1 MLTVIVPVSNMA
13 GNLKNFNDFLAAGIR
28 TGFNFIVVHDKQ
40 DELTGPELDDI
51 VSKYSPSKV
60 TLHEVKFGNPGD
72 TRNYGIQ
79 YVETDWICF
88 WDSDD
93 EPIVENFSKMI
104 ELAEIDQKKI
114 AIGWFQSID
123 HNHSDSKFE
132 VIPFLRLDQVSR
144 NPGIWRWAFKLER
157 VGTARFPGIRM
168 GEDSIFLARLRV
180 DDCEIFR
187 FEEIV
192 YRYIRWSD
200 NQLTQNYNAIQDLGH
215 SISIL
220 QSTLKF
226 QGNPAN
232 SFARK
237 VLRRQIYSAI
247 RHGKAK
253 LKAKA
258 VTSLVISFSDSLPV
272 NRNKITSDNN
282 SKNREITISA
292 SGGLGNQLFQI
303 SAGYYISKGENFNL
317 DFRLS
322 GGDSSILSEFLLP
335 SEISLQKSLERPR
348 FLQSVHNLGLRLSRF
363 RSSGLLK
370 MFASGTIEYIL
381 TVFLRKKVLVQG
393 NASNPFVNDDF
404 ESKIYLIGYFQ
415 DYRYAIYSQPFI
427 EKMILTS
434 PSNYFQNELKD
445 VLVDRPIIIHVR
457 LGDYAKEKKFG
468 IPTYEYFNQAFEYLK
483 ITDDKRKIWI
493 FSNQPE
499 IALSL
504 LPESITT
511 EIRIVRN
518 DQLSTGETLELMK
531 YGSDYIISNST
542 FSWWGAFL
550 RKDKTARVI
559 APQPWFKSL
568 PSSEHLC
575 PEDWVRIT
583 I

>member
-28 TGFNFIVVHDKQ
+28 AGFNFIVVHDKQ
-40 DELTGPELDDI
+40 DDHTGPELDDI
-51 VSKYSPSKV
+51 ASKYSPTKV

-93 EPIVENFSKMI
+93 EPNVENFSKMI

-114 AIGWFQSID
+114 AIGWFQSVD
-123 HNHSDSKFE
+123 HMHSDLKFR
-132 VIPFLRLDQVSR
+132 VNPFLGLDQVSK

-168 GEDSIFLARLRV
+168 GEDSIFLAKLRV
-180 DDCEIFR
+180 DDYEIFR
-187 FEEIV
+187 YEEIV

-200 NQLTQNYNAIQDLGH
+200 NQLTRNSNAIQDLEH
-215 SISIL
+215 AISIL
-220 QSTLKF
+220 QSTVKS

-247 RHGKAK
+247 RHGKAS

-258 VTSLVISFSDSLPV
+258 LSSLLISFLDSLPV
-272 NRNKITSDNN
+272 FKNKTISDNN

-303 SAGYYISKGENFNL
+303 SAGHFFSKGENFNL

-322 GGDSSILSEFLLP
+322 GGDPSVLAEFLLP
-335 SEISLQKSLERPR
+335 SEISLQKSLEQPR
-348 FLQSVHNLGLRLSRF
+348 FFQRVHNLGLRLSRF

-370 MFASGTIEYIL
+370 MFASRAIEFIL
-381 TVFLRKKVLVQG
+381 AIFLRKNVHVQV
-393 NASNPFVNDDF
+393 NASNPFLNEDF
-404 ESKIYLIGYFQ
+404 ESETYLIGYFQ

-427 EKMILTS
+427 EKLILTS
-434 PSNYFQNELKD
+434 PSSYFQNELKD
-445 VLVDRPIIIHVR
+445 ILADRPIIVHVR
-457 LGDYAKEKKFG
+457 LGDYVKEKKFG
-468 IPTYEYFNQAFEYLK
+468 IPTYEYFNRAFEYLK
-483 ITDDKRKIWI
+483 IAEDKRKIWM

-559 APQPWFKSL
+559 APLPWFKSL

-575 PEDWVRIT
+575 PEDWVRI
-583 I
+583 